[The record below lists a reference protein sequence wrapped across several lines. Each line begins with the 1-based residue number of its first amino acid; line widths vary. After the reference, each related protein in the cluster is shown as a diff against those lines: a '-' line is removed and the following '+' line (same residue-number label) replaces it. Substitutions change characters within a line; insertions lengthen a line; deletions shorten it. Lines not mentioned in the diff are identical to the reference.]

1 MTKFDPKLLHATFL
15 ETRQVSA
22 ALCELSEFFENCS
35 NGREGALAE
44 LTGRSRAGKTT
55 LVMALHDLHPPTID
69 ADRKTIPI
77 LVVNVPPQP
86 TIRSIYDSILN
97 AAGAPVLAREDN
109 GVRRRRV
116 LEYVKRCGVRVLVL
130 NEFQHLTRT
139 RGADA
144 DGVCDTI
151 KSLMNDGRI
160 GVLAVGIPEAR
171 AVIEH
176 DPQLEGRCTHHI
188 HLYPFCDRTGPY
200 ASGDAGEAQRDADFE
215 EFKSVLEAFS
225 EAAGCPDTG
234 YLADDRVAEI
244 VLEVTNGLY
253 GKIVK
258 LIEAAGINARKRGL
272 EGIDREAIVVAAKK
286 ILPKSQPKALS
297 ALMDALKDWKRAD
310 KVSPIERKIRSARN
324 EHKSASSE
332 G

>member
-22 ALCELSEFFENCS
+22 ALNELSEFFENCS
-35 NGREGALAE
+35 NGREGALAV
-44 LTGRSRAGKTT
+44 LTGRSRVGKTT
-55 LVMALHDLHPPTID
+55 LVVALHDLHPPTID
-69 ADRKTIPI
+69 ADGKTMPI

-86 TIRSIYDSILN
+86 TIRTFYDSILN
-97 AAGAPVLAREDN
+97 AVSAPVLSREEN
-109 GVRRRRV
+109 GVKRRRL
-116 LEYVKRCGVRVLVL
+116 LEYLKRCGTRVLIL
-130 NEFQHLTRT
+130 NEFQHLART

-151 KSLMNDGRI
+151 KSLLNDGRI

-171 AVIEH
+171 TVIEH

-188 HLYPFCDRTGPY
+188 QLYPFCDGTVSCV
-200 ASGDAGEAQRDADFE
+200 SGEVGEAQRGIDFE
-215 EFKSVLEAFS
+215 EFKGVLEAFS
-225 EAAGCPDTG
+225 EAAGCPDTQ
-234 YLADDRVAEI
+234 YLVDDRVAEA
-244 VLEVTNGLY
+244 VLAVTNGLY

-272 EGIDREAIVVAAKK
+272 EGIDRDAIIVAAKR
-286 ILPKSQPKALS
+286 ISPKSQPKEFS
-297 ALMDALKDWKRAD
+297 ALADALKDWKRSD

-324 EHKSASSE
+324 ENKSSSSE